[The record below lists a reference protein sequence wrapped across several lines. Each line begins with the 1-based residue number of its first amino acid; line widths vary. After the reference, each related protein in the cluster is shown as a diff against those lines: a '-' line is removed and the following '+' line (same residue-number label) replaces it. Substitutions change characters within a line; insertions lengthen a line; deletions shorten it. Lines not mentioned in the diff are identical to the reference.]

1 VRPPHHPY
9 HREVAVRSRPNLGAN
24 TTSLS
29 ELPVLGVGFLA
40 ILTVLVGL
48 AVFLNTGSYDV
59 AMSMVVLLVIVVASI
74 PVLRWL
80 ADRDHDPAL
89 FRIMMAGLVTKMA
102 FSLVRYWVIF
112 IAYSGEADAA
122 RYDSDGWLY
131 AQKVRAGNW
140 IPAIRSIDDVEDA
153 TRRIIKVTGYIYTV
167 TGRSKF
173 GAFFLFSWLAF
184 WGAVLFLRGA
194 KRAFP
199 ELDHRRFTYLM
210 MFFPSLLFW
219 PSSIGKDAVM
229 IFLLGVV
236 FYGAGLLLG
245 PRARL
250 VGVLPFVAG
259 MSGMVLIR
267 AHVAAMAALAVV
279 VATGFATLGGTRA
292 EKVSIRGRMVR
303 IVALLVMVGAATV
316 AVTQT
321 SRFFTQEAGEA
332 TSTEGAMELT
342 LERTMIGNSAFQ
354 PVLVTTPALLPAGT
368 LSVLFRPLPWEAR
381 NVGNLIA
388 AGESLLLLAL
398 VVVSVKRLRYWPAS
412 AWRRPI
418 LIFAAVYTLMFVV
431 AFSSIGNGGILAR
444 QRVQL
449 LPFVLLAVSVPA
461 FKWWKQP
468 AVADAAASTG
478 DGEPDGPDDDPE
490 DGAGGAAGRDVPGGR
505 RVGTMAP
512 RAERGPSERAGARRT
527 MLPGGRQ

>member
-1 VRPPHHPY
+1 M
-9 HREVAVRSRPNLGAN
+9 AVRSRPTLGAN
-24 TTSLS
+24 TSLS

-40 ILTVLVGL
+40 ILAVLSGL

-80 ADRDHDPAL
+80 ADRDGDPAL
-89 FRIMMAGLVTKMA
+89 FRITMAGLVTKMA

-112 IAYSGEADAA
+112 IAYNGEADAA

-153 TRRIIKVTGYIYTV
+153 TRRIIKLTGYAYTII
-167 TGRSKF
+167 GRSKF

-250 VGVLPFVAG
+250 IGVLPFVAG
-259 MSGMVLIR
+259 MGGMVLIR

-279 VATGFATLGGTRA
+279 VATGFAALGGSKA
-292 EKVSIRGRMVR
+292 EGVSIRGRMVR
-303 IVALLVMVGAATV
+303 IVALVVMVGAASV

-342 LERTMIGNSAFQ
+342 LERTMIGKSAFQ

-368 LSVLFRPLPWEAR
+368 LSVLFRPLPWEAK

-398 VVVSVKRLRYWPAS
+398 VAVSVKRLRYWPSS

-461 FKWWKQP
+461 TRWWKRPVDEHADGSDEDGP
-468 AVADAAASTG
+468 AA
-478 DGEPDGPDDDPE
+478 PDDDPDADA
-490 DGAGGAAGRDVPGGR
+490 DGSSGPDVPGGG
-505 RVGTMAP
+505 RVGTMAT
-512 RAERGPSERAGARRT
+512 RAVRGPASTRAGARRT
-527 MLPGGRQ
+527 MLPGGRR